1 MVVGGSIGLGHVVAL
16 EAKKRSQW
24 SFLANDTVNI
34 ITRNV
39 SLLGL
44 DQIRSDQMRIY
55 PTRWLMEWIIK
66 ICK

>member
-1 MVVGGSIGLGHVVAL
+1 MVVGGCIGLGHVVAL

-55 PTRWLMEWIIK
+55 PKRWLMEWIIM

>member
-1 MVVGGSIGLGHVVAL
+1 MVVGGCIGLGHVVAL

-39 SLLGL
+39 SLLRS

-55 PTRWLMEWIIK
+55 PKRWLMEWIIM

>member
-1 MVVGGSIGLGHVVAL
+1 MGLGHVVAL

-39 SLLGL
+39 SLLGS
-44 DQIRSDQMRIY
+44 DQIRSDEDVSQNVAYGMEYYDLQMKRA
-55 PTRWLMEWIIK
+55 LML
-66 ICK
+66 

>member
-1 MVVGGSIGLGHVVAL
+1 MVVGGCIGLGHVVAL

-39 SLLGL
+39 SLLGS

-55 PTRWLMEWIIK
+55 PKRWLMEWIIM

>member
-1 MVVGGSIGLGHVVAL
+1 MVGGGYIGLGHVVAL

-39 SLLGL
+39 ILLGS

-55 PTRWLMEWIIK
+55 PKRWLMEWIIM

>member
-1 MVVGGSIGLGHVVAL
+1 MVVRGCIGLGHVVAL

-39 SLLGL
+39 SLLGSN
-44 DQIRSDQMRIY
+44 QIRSDQMMIY
-55 PTRWLMEWIIK
+55 PKRWLMEWIIM

>member
-1 MVVGGSIGLGHVVAL
+1 MVVGGCIGLGHVVAL

-39 SLLGL
+39 SLLG
-44 DQIRSDQMRIY
+44 SDQMRIY
-55 PTRWLMEWIIK
+55 PKRWLMEWIIM

>member
-1 MVVGGSIGLGHVVAL
+1 MVVGGCIGLGHVVAL

-39 SLLGL
+39 ILLGS

-55 PTRWLMEWIIK
+55 PKRWLMEWIIM